1 MDVILLIL
9 RATKVGGFLGTY
21 TSDILSL
28 TGMVFHRQGTTYKD
42 WSIYLRLYYQAVYW
56 PH

>member
-42 WSIYLRLYYQAVYW
+42 WSIYLRLYYQAVY
-56 PH
+56 